1 MTGVFGNRYADVYDA
16 LYAEKDYTAECDLLE
31 SIFRKAGR
39 PVASLLDLGCGTGR
53 HAAELATRGYEI
65 VGVDRSAAML
75 ERARARIPAEAASRV
90 SFVEADISSLRLER
104 RFDAVVC
111 MFAVLGYLI
120 DDGDL
125 RATLANVRRHL
136 EPGGVF
142 VFDVWYGPAVESIGP
157 DSRTKVVRDGVDE
170 VERKAQ
176 GFLEPGR
183 SVCTVAYDVTRRG
196 PGHPPAITHEEHR
209 MRYFD
214 EPELRSLLAEAGLEL
229 RSLTAFPAVEQA
241 PSVESWNVL
250 AVAAG

>member
-16 LYAEKDYTAECDLLE
+16 LYAEKDYKAECDLLE
-31 SIFRKAGR
+31 AIFAKSAG
-39 PVASLLDLGCGTGR
+39 VSGR
-53 HAAELATRGYEI
+53 CWT
-65 VGVDRSAAML
+65 SAAGPGAMPPTRDTGL
-75 ERARARIPAEAASRV
+75 RDRRGGSLGGHAGRARARIPADAASRV
-90 SFVEADISSLRLER
+90 SFVEADISTLALER

-120 DDGDL
+120 DDDDL

-142 VFDVWYGPAVESIGP
+142 VFDVWYGPAVEWIGP
-157 DSRTKVVRDGVDE
+157 DSRTKVVRDGAGE

-183 SVCTVAYDVTRRG
+183 RVCTVAYEVTRRG
-196 PGHPPAITHEEHR
+196 PGHPPATTREEHR

-214 EPELRSLLAEAGLEL
+214 EPELRSFLAEAGLEL